1 MHGRRQRKRKI
12 PCSISKWGCN
22 YIHRCIISSKNKTCD
37 FFFFFCFRLTFPE
50 KSPKRVL
57 DTGFPSFP
65 FPHLSLVPSP
75 LLPSTDSFGGW
86 QIIPIRQLQR
96 SDMEVKMVGHTN
108 IATASNFAQ
117 YFLSANAS
125 LWEQQEKS
133 EPLAYDSFQVF
144 NPQAHQLSAGLLG
157 QSQKQPI

>member
-1 MHGRRQRKRKI
+1 MGGGRGKGKF
-12 PCSISKWGCN
+12 PVAFLSGAV
-22 YIHRCIISSKNKTCD
+22 IIYTDVLYPLKTKLVT

-75 LLPSTDSFGGW
+75 LLPSTDIFGGW
-86 QIIPIRQLQR
+86 QISPIRQLQR

-117 YFLSANAS
+117 YFLTANAS

-133 EPLAYDSFQVF
+133 EPLAYDSFHVF